1 MQVLAN
7 VLCLPFWGF
16 LLNPGLQL
24 FILESFITSLSI
36 GSVAAVGATAVQ
48 IVFLLWCFAIVVV
61 CCVLLRFRPPSP
73 GCSVSVLLLFLSLCH
88 MHCFHSVCAHNCLF
102 LFFMQFN
109 NNNKIIG
116 NKIHKIFLCV
126 VNSKEQSSD
135 QKHLE

>member
-1 MQVLAN
+1 MHFV
-7 VLCLPFWGF
+7 CPFGGF
-16 LLNPGLQL
+16 LLNSGLQL
-24 FILESFITSLSI
+24 FMLAIICHLSVHRLCCHCCSHCCSNCI
-36 GSVAAVGATAVQ
+36 PALV
-48 IVFLLWCFAIVVV
+48 LCHCCCML
-61 CCVLLRFRPPSP
+61 CVLLSFHPPSV
-73 GCSVSVLLLFLSLCH
+73 GCSVSMLLLFLSLCH

-102 LFFMQFN
+102 LFFMRFN